1 MSRGLGDVYKRQLM
15 KYIYTTATYVAH
27 FGEIDESV
35 RTETS
40 AICYLCKCNLSGSE
54 KQLIW
59 KS

>member
-1 MSRGLGDVYKRQLM
+1 M

-59 KS
+59 KSGYYRIRPR